1 METRNTTAVSA
12 DFQLR
17 NTDGPNPGTVV
28 GYAAVFDKLSHDLGG
43 FREKISNFAFTD
55 AAMGGDIV
63 ALLNHNSDLVLGRAR
78 SGTLRVA
85 PDTAGLHFELDLSTS
100 SYAKDAWLALLRND
114 LTGASFGFTIAS
126 DEWSQDLA
134 GNPVRTINEIK
145 QLFEVS
151 LTAMPAYPDT
161 KAAIASMRSYQQEG
175 DTLRRHVEAESRVR
189 AMRLCGA

>member
-1 METRNTTAVSA
+1 METRNTPAE
-12 DFQLR
+12 FQLR

-100 SYAKDAWLALLRND
+100 SYAKDAWLSLLRND

-161 KAAIASMRSYQQEG
+161 KAAIASMRNYQQEDG
-175 DTLRRHVEAESRVR
+175 ALHRRIESEHRAR